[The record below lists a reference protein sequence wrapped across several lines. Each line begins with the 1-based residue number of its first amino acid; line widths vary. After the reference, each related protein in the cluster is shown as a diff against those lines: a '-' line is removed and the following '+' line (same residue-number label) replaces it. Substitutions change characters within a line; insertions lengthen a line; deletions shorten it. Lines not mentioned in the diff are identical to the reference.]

1 MKTVSFRL
9 NTVLAAVAGLAC
21 LAIVLARALA
31 PYMVVIP
38 LVSIPNI
45 AAVSVA
51 AVVVDGY
58 LDWKKP
64 IPGRSWTLTAALA
77 ALTFWLL
84 PWAAGLTTA
93 AEALRVGVIGGLVF
107 ALIAIMF
114 TGIRQKIAS
123 GPAGKGWL
131 AYVSPLAAG
140 FVLFLAFQAFI
151 AVIL

>member
-9 NTVLAAVAGLAC
+9 NTVLAAVAGVSC
-21 LAIVLARALA
+21 LALVLARTFA
-31 PYMVVIP
+31 PYMLLMP

-45 AAVSVA
+45 AAVCVA

-64 IPGRSWTLTAALA
+64 APTRSWVLTAALA

-84 PWAAGLTTA
+84 PWAAGLTDA
-93 AEALRVGVIGGLVF
+93 GEALRVGVIGGLLF
-107 ALIAIMF
+107 ALIAFMF

-131 AYVSPLAAG
+131 AYVSPAAAG